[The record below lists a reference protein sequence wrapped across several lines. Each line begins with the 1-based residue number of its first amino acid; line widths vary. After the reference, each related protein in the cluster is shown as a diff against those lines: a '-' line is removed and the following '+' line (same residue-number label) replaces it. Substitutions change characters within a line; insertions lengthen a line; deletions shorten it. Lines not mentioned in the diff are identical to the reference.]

1 MHIRQR
7 DGAGG
12 DPARES
18 GHEPEF
24 VQAPEPLSRAI
35 RASDYAMEEGFL
47 NLSNTRTPRSRKL
60 LARGVSKM
68 SSICWDRLINRHR
81 GFSSDGVPL
90 MLPLTV
96 GPCCYDLPLSCS
108 LAPPYSSS
116 STACRMA
123 FRIKK
128 K

>member
-1 MHIRQR
+1 VKADTNQNLLRR
-7 DGAGG
+7 
-12 DPARES
+12 R
-18 GHEPEF
+18 
-24 VQAPEPLSRAI
+24 EPLSRAI

-96 GPCCYDLPLSCS
+96 DLCCYGLPLSHS
-108 LAPPYSSS
+108 FAPPYSSS